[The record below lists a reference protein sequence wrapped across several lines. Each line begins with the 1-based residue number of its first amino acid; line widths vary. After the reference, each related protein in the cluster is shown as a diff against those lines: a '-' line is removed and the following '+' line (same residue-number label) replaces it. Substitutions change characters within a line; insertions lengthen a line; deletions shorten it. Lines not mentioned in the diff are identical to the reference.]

1 MDGVLTD
8 SSNLDLE
15 RYPWTIQMALVFL
28 SYRLDFF
35 FLGGA
40 TALWA
45 SQERTHLV
53 RGLCSSVFRTN
64 SVEGI
69 EYRLSRARICLRLGG
84 SRGSR
89 IGR

>member
-35 FLGGA
+35 FLGWGHGFVGIA
-40 TALWA
+40 
-45 SQERTHLV
+45 
-53 RGLCSSVFRTN
+53 GTN
-64 SVEGI
+64 TFGTGSLFFSISNEF
-69 EYRLSRARICLRLGG
+69 GG
-84 SRGSR
+84 RY
-89 IGR
+89 